1 MLKIGKK
8 YLLLL
13 AGIVW
18 LAAGINILRI
28 GLLSYGGYVTV
39 LNILLSLAVFM
50 FFWLMI
56 FSRMVRKHTGRI
68 TGYQE
73 EKQFFLKFFDV
84 KSFII
89 MACMISLGIGHLP
102 PGVYRGVL
110 HRLGNRAGSGRRPV
124 YVPFCSPVPDF
135 APGKGRAPSG
145 ISNPAALSLK
155 GSRRCF
161 FVPGP
166 VAGHDD

>member
-39 LNILLSLAVFM
+39 LNIFLSMAVFM

-89 MACMISLGIGHLP
+89 MACMISLGIGLRASGICPRVFIAVFYTGLGTALALAGGRFMCHFVRQFRASPPEREELP
-102 PGVYRGVL
+102 PEFRI
-110 HRLGNRAGSGRRPV
+110 P
-124 YVPFCSPVPDF
+124 PP
-135 APGKGRAPSG
+135 
-145 ISNPAALSLK
+145 
-155 GSRRCF
+155 
-161 FVPGP
+161 
-166 VAGHDD
+166 